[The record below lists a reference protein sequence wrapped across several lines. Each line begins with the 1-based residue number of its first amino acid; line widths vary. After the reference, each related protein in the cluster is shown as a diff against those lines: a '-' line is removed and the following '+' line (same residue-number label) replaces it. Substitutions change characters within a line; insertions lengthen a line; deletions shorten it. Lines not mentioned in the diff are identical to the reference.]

1 MCFFIKNEIRYNR
14 KSQHYGVLKNKSRRG
29 ITSVFMT
36 TKKFSSGK
44 LNIPMNKNAEINN
57 NEPSYFIKRVRT
69 YEKGSYGGKEK
80 NYKLSKEDIKLSDK
94 IYKEHLKNRKM
105 MKKRKKKEQHHS

>member
-1 MCFFIKNEIRYNR
+1 MCFFSRNEIRYNR
-14 KSQHYGVLKNKSRRG
+14 KSHHFGVLKNKSKNG

-36 TKKFSSGK
+36 TKEFSSGK
-44 LNIPMNKNAEINN
+44 PNIPMYKNADKNN

-69 YEKGSYGGKEK
+69 YEKGSYSGKEK

-94 IYKEHLKNRKM
+94 IYKEHIKNRKM
-105 MKKRKKKEQHHS
+105 MKNRKKKEQHHS